1 MMEWEEGKW
10 QTFGPAAKEKSVA
23 VYLCPLAT
31 EETVCTMDIWRGEKE
46 GARCESKRG
55 GRKAGDNSQA

>member
-31 EETVCTMDIWRGEKE
+31 EETVCTMDIWRRRKGLLRIE
-46 GARCESKRG
+46 KRG
-55 GRKAGDNSQA
+55 TKSRR